1 MMRKVM
7 IGRAKRSWQ
16 RFMGS
21 KPGHRFQERYHRHQR
36 SGQGRFVFTRI
47 FNIVV
52 GSVLVLVS
60 AFFGWAPG
68 PGLVTFFIGLGMIAG
83 ELLPVARFLDW
94 AEVRLRKLA
103 RWARDVW
110 KRAPLVGKVLFIL
123 AIFACVAALGYG
135 AYHFFSG
142 SDLHLWLSRAI

>member
-7 IGRAKRSWQ
+7 IERAKRSWHS
-16 RFMGS
+16 FKDS
-21 KPGHRFQERYHRHQR
+21 KPGHRFQERYYRHRQSSH
-36 SGQGRFVFTRI
+36 GRFAFSRI

-52 GSVLVLVS
+52 GSALVIVS

-68 PGLVTFFIGLGMIAG
+68 PGLVTFFLGLGMVAG
-83 ELLPVARFLDW
+83 ELLPVAKLLDW

-103 RWARDVW
+103 RWAREIW
-110 KRAPLVGKVLFIL
+110 KRAPLAGKILIVLTIL
-123 AIFACVAALGYG
+123 ACVAALGYG